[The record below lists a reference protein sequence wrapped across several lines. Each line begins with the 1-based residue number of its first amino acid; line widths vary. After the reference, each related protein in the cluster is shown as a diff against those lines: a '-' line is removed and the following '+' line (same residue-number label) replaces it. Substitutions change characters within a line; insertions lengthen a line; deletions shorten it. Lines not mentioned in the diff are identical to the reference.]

1 MGLDIGGE
9 RRDAERR
16 VAVDLLGDLQPVDL
30 EAGLLQRV
38 GEALLRLAALGL
50 AEDALD
56 HRLVAR
62 LQALRQHGVGG
73 QRAAGIEVDAG
84 VAEALG
90 AELLLQVGQRR
101 IAVGDDDALV
111 DGLLDEVME
120 GGRCR
125 GGP

>member
-1 MGLDIGGE
+1 MGLDVGDE
-9 RRDAERR
+9 QRDAERG
-16 VAVDLLGDLQPVDL
+16 VAVDLLGNLQSVDL

-50 AEDALD
+50 AEHAID
-56 HRLVAR
+56 HRLVAG
-62 LQALRQHGVGG
+62 LQALREHGVGG

-101 IAVGDDDALV
+101 VAVGDDDALI
-111 DGLLDEVME
+111 DRLLDEVVE
-120 GGRCR
+120 RGRCPD
-125 GGP
+125 GP